1 MNRGTGILFCL
12 LGGFLFAA
20 RYLTAAVY
28 MSAVGSWIEEL
39 FSRGLSYQGKGLFI
53 RGLLSAAVGIFYLLW
68 ARYGPAQP
76 SGLFGVDFTP
86 AFHIAFDTDPE

>member
-1 MNRGTGILFCL
+1 MNRGTGVLFCL

-53 RGLLSAAVGIFYLLW
+53 RGLLERGCGNFLSSMGPLW
-68 ARYGPAQP
+68 AR
-76 SGLFGVDFTP
+76 P
-86 AFHIAFDTDPE
+86 AFRLIRRGFHSGVPYSF

>member
-1 MNRGTGILFCL
+1 
-12 LGGFLFAA
+12 
-20 RYLTAAVY
+20 

-68 ARYGPAQP
+68 ARQP
-76 SGLFGVDFTP
+76 SGLFGVDSTP